1 MPISSIIL
9 TPAIKT
15 ANLLSFKA
23 KFIVVSLLCLI
34 PLAFFFSVLS
44 LQQQQLVENTQYEH
58 NASRFIVPL
67 RNLIEH
73 IAQTRGMTNVYL
85 AGDHAVETK
94 VLAKRNQASSDFQHL
109 LQIEGELQEIL
120 VTNGMAKSLAQ
131 RWQSIN
137 NNALNGEAQ
146 AVFSQYTQLIAQ
158 VLDFMDTI
166 ARQGRML
173 QDSDPANS
181 YLINSL
187 LHTIPNQVESLGRLR
202 GKGAGVL
209 SANNLS
215 IENKLQVAALADRKN
230 TLKLNK
236 DINYLFTTA
245 PELSETLLYEY
256 QQAKQQLDSFL
267 QLAEQEIIQVENAKL
282 SANDFFN
289 QGSQAISSLLTLFDS
304 MQVVLE
310 QRMNKQIETAN
321 STIYFYFSLILAVIF
336 LLIYAYAGIY
346 FAIRNNLNIMLTA
359 TTQISE
365 GNLNSRVTLTTKDEL
380 QLIASGINEIAQ
392 GLSRSIIAVR
402 SSSNEIATA
411 AEQVASGSS
420 QAAIGMASQSN
431 ELSQTSTAITQMSA
445 SINEV
450 AQNTELGS
458 VSADKAN
465 DEANNGAKVV
475 QKTIDAINILANNI
489 DQAAQDADILIEN
502 SNNITNILDVIRGI
516 AEQTNLLA
524 LNAAIE
530 AARAGEQGRGFAVVA
545 DEVRTLAGRTQNATI
560 EIQQMIEQIQSGISG
575 VSTAMTSSQK
585 HAVNAVKHSEQAG
598 KVLDSIST
606 AVNEITNMSSQIAA
620 SVEEQSVV
628 AEQVSKSI
636 ICISD
641 VANESAQ
648 GAQNLSETGLRLSA
662 MSQEMT
668 LIIDRYQ
675 LDEDSFNKQEKSLKL
690 LSWQDSFNIGIDEA
704 DRQHQKMLD
713 MMNDVHILSQQN
725 KSNQSISQALD
736 VLISYTEVHFG
747 WEESLFESYQYPKS
761 APHKEHHSLLIKQLR
776 DHQKNISIGDHH
788 AIDTELAQL
797 NDWLLNHIKHSDRD
811 YASFL
816 MDNANYQVS
825 QRLQKQEKGN
835 IVMLN
840 QQENSKTQQR
850 LLG

>member
-1 MPISSIIL
+1 MSISSKIL
-9 TPAIKT
+9 IPAIKI
-15 ANLLSFKA
+15 ANQLSFKA
-23 KFIVVSLLCLI
+23 KFILVSLLCLL
-34 PLAFFFSVLS
+34 PLIFFFSVLS
-44 LQQQQLVENTQYEH
+44 QQQQQRVENRQYEH

-85 AGDHAVETK
+85 AGDKSIKSK
-94 VLAKRNQASSDFQHL
+94 VVAKRQEATSDFKHL
-109 LQIEGELQEIL
+109 LAIESALNKTLI
-120 VTNGMAKSLAQ
+120 TNNVPNLLFQ
-131 RWQSIN
+131 RWQNIN
-137 NNALNGEAQ
+137 NNAFIDKAP
-146 AVFSQYTQLIAQ
+146 AVFSQYSQLIVM

-173 QDSDPANS
+173 QDNDPANS

-187 LHTIPNQVESLGRLR
+187 LHTIPNQVESLGQLR

-209 SANNLS
+209 SAKALTTD
-215 IENKLQVAALADRKN
+215 NKLKISALADRKN
-230 TLKLNK
+230 ALKLDK
-236 DINYLFTTA
+236 DINYLFTAA
-245 PELSETLLYEY
+245 PELSSKLSAEY
-256 QQAKQQLDSFL
+256 KTAKLKLDNFL
-267 QLAEQEIIQVENAKL
+267 HLTEQEIIQAENSKL
-282 SANDFFN
+282 SANNFFE
-289 QGSQAISSLLTLFDS
+289 QGSQAISALLALFDS
-304 MQVVLE
+304 MQVILE
-310 QRMNKQIETAN
+310 QRMNKQINTAKQ
-321 STIYFYFSLILAVIF
+321 SIYLYLSLIVAVII
-336 LLIYAYAGIY
+336 LLIYAYSGIY
-346 FAIRNNLNIMLTA
+346 FAIRNNLTIMLAA
-359 TTQISE
+359 TTDISE
-365 GNLNSRVTLTTKDEL
+365 GNLNSRVTLATKDEL

-420 QAAIGMASQSN
+420 QAATGMASQSN

-458 VSADKAN
+458 ASADKAN
-465 DEANNGAKVV
+465 DEANKGAEVV
-475 QKTIDAINILANNI
+475 QKTIAAINTLASNI
-489 DQAAQDADILIEN
+489 DQATQDAEQLKEN
-502 SNNITNILDVIRGI
+502 SNNITSILDVIRSI
-516 AEQTNLLA
+516 ADQTNLLA

-545 DEVRTLAGRTQNATI
+545 DEVRTLAGRTQDATI

-575 VSTAMTSSQK
+575 VSLVMTSSQQY
-585 HAVNAVKHSEQAG
+585 ARNAVEHSEQAG
-598 KVLDSIST
+598 EVLNSISG

-641 VANESAQ
+641 VAIDAAQ

-675 LDEDSFNKQEKSLKL
+675 LDEGRFNKQEQALKL
-690 LSWQDSFNIGIDEA
+690 LNWQDSFNIGIDEA
-704 DRQHQKMLD
+704 DRQHKKMLD
-713 MMNDVHILSQQN
+713 LMNDVHILSQQ
-725 KSNQSISQALD
+725 KHSNQSISQALE
-736 VLISYTEVHFG
+736 VLISYTRVHFD
-747 WEESLFESYQYPKS
+747 WEESLFESYQYPKFE
-761 APHKEHHSLLIKQLR
+761 PHKEHHSLLIKQLR
-776 DHQKNISIGDHH
+776 DHKKNISIGDHI
-788 AIDTELAQL
+788 AIDAELAQL

-816 MDNANYQVS
+816 MDNANYQAS
-825 QRLQKQEKGN
+825 QSLQKLNNDN
-835 IVMLN
+835 IVLLN
-840 QQENSKTQQR
+840 QQGDASLKQR
-850 LLG
+850 RLG